1 MIRINGKV
9 IEKNAFPDGTLRVQA
24 IDIPEDTNVIVFTWN
39 YEDDSELFITTN
51 ESKYEIKFK
60 VREIFTEI
68 KESADSAVEKFKHF
82 LFSPTFSPLKCLNST
97 CYSQNYTTRFHIVK

>member
-39 YEDDSELFITTN
+39 YEWF
-51 ESKYEIKFK
+51 
-60 VREIFTEI
+60 
-68 KESADSAVEKFKHF
+68 
-82 LFSPTFSPLKCLNST
+82 
-97 CYSQNYTTRFHIVK
+97 